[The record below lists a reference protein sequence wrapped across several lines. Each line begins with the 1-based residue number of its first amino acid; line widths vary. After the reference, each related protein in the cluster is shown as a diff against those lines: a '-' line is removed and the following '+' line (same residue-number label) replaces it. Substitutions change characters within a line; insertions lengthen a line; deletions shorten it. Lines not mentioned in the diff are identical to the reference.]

1 MNTLRD
7 FIRKTIT
14 EAYSGPPR
22 NIHDFIRSGQERDEK
37 RKEFY
42 KNAADQVQRDEKSR
56 EDSIRQQEELK
67 SRQEENEIQHI
78 NNNIP
83 ALVEELTGMAKDGR
97 LEKFPR
103 NDNEYFVG
111 YREMPE
117 IIAKYGMDENVF
129 YSEVSRNHF
138 ENYGLTWVEYLDTF
152 GYVLTVNE

>member
-1 MNTLRD
+1 MDDLRD
-7 FIRKTIT
+7 FIRKTIL
-14 EAYSGPPR
+14 EAYNGPPR
-22 NIHDFIRSGQERDEK
+22 NIHDFIKSGQERDEK
-37 RKEFY
+37 RKEYY

-78 NNNIP
+78 NNNIS
-83 ALVEELTGMAKDGR
+83 ALVEELKEMARDGR

-111 YREMPE
+111 YIEMPE
-117 IIAKYGMDENVF
+117 IISKYGMDENIF
-129 YSEVSRNHF
+129 YNEVYSNHF
-138 ENYGLTWVEYLDTF
+138 ENYGLTWVEYPDTF